1 MSDEFD
7 PELLRQFARTPQ
19 PLTDDAFHAR
29 VMARLQ
35 GPAGWRRWA
44 RTVQSVLAAI
54 VFGVGAGIVAP
65 FRIGRMRV
73 LALAAGAVITC
84 VALLSS

>member
-7 PELLRQFARTPQ
+7 PELLRQFARTTQ
-19 PLTDDAFHAR
+19 PLSDDAFHAR
-29 VMARLQ
+29 VMARLK

-54 VFGVGAGIVAP
+54 VFGVGAGIAAP

-73 LALAAGAVITC
+73 LALAAGALITC